1 MKKYKAKRYVLE
13 AIGEEQAVECE
24 ANSIQEAEEL
34 FELGDCDITS
44 TQMGE
49 LENSGL
55 AVNVE
60 DIEEIEDEAK
70 YLEEEAWSVITVG

>member
-13 AIGEEQAVECE
+13 AIWEEQAVECE

-70 YLEEEAWSVITVG
+70 YLEEEA

>member
-1 MKKYKAKRYVLE
+1 
-13 AIGEEQAVECE
+13 
-24 ANSIQEAEEL
+24 
-34 FELGDCDITS
+34 
-44 TQMGE
+44 MGE

-70 YLEEEAWSVITVG
+70 YLEEEA